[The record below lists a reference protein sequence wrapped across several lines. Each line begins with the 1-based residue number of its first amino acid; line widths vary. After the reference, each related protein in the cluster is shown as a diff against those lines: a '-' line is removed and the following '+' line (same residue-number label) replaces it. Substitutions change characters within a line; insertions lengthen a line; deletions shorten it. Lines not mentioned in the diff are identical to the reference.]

1 MTVADLDQVVEQNH
15 LALDAFARGDHEP
28 LAMLWSTQDDVTLGN
43 PFGPFVRGFE
53 EVVHTMQL
61 AASFY
66 RDGEAVGFDLLAKHV
81 TTDLALLVEVE
92 RLMAKM
98 GGREDATPVALRTT
112 SVFRNEGGAWKLMH
126 RHADPITSARSAD
139 SVIQR

>member
-1 MTVADLDQVVEQNH
+1 MIVADFDQVVEENH
-15 LALDAFARGDHEP
+15 RALDAFARGDHEP
-28 LAMLWSTQDDVTLGN
+28 LAKLWSTQDDVTLGN
-43 PFGPFVRGFE
+43 PFGPFVRGFD
-53 EVVHTMQL
+53 EVVHTMQR

-66 RDGEAVGFDLLAKHV
+66 RDGEAVGFDLVAKHV
-81 TTDLALLVEVE
+81 TADLALLVEVE
-92 RLMAKM
+92 RLSAKM

>member
-1 MTVADLDQVVEQNH
+1 MTVADFDQVVGENH
-15 LALDAFARGDHEP
+15 RALDAFARGDHEP
-28 LAMLWSTQDDVTLGN
+28 LTKLWSPQDDVTLGN
-43 PFGPFVRGFE
+43 PFGPFVRGFD
-53 EVVHTMQL
+53 EVVHTMQR

-66 RDGEAVGFDLLAKHV
+66 RDGEAVGFDLVAKHV
-81 TTDLALLVEVE
+81 TVDLALLVEVE
-92 RLMAKM
+92 RLRAKM

-126 RHADPITSARSAD
+126 RHANRITSARSVD